1 MIIKDGAKM
10 SKSVGNL
17 VIPDAMITRYGADAT
32 RMYTL
37 FATSPDRELDWQD
50 AGLDG
55 ISRFLARVH
64 RFFAAAHEY
73 PAEPQPADRRVMRK
87 LHQTIRRVT
96 EDFDGRWHFN
106 TSIAALME
114 LLNLVLEERS
124 GGEIGEHASM
134 SASALQAFQRNF
146 VLMLHPFAPYLA
158 HELWER
164 LGETSNL
171 LRAPWPK
178 YDPALAKED
187 EVEIVVQINGKIRD
201 RLFVPADSS
210 EEELRR
216 LAIAAPKVQATL
228 DGKQVVKAIVVPGK
242 LVNIVVQ

>member
-1 MIIKDGAKM
+1 
-10 SKSVGNL
+10 
-17 VIPDAMITRYGADAT
+17 
-32 RMYTL
+32 MYTL

-50 AGLDG
+50 AGLEG
-55 ISRFLARVH
+55 ISRFLSRVH
-64 RFFAAAHEY
+64 RFFSLTHEY
-73 PAEPQPADRRVMRK
+73 PAQPQPADRRILRK

-114 LLNLVLEERS
+114 LLNLVLEEHP
-124 GGEIGEHASM
+124 GGPVEKHASI

-178 YDPALAKED
+178 CDPLLAKEN

-201 RLFVPADSS
+201 RLFVAADSS
-210 EEELRR
+210 EQELER
-216 LAIAAPKVQATL
+216 LAVAAPKVQATL
-228 DGKQVVKAIVVPGK
+228 DGKKVVKAIVVPGK
-242 LVNIVVQ
+242 LVNLVVR